1 MGRFGAVRAGA
12 RARVAGATALAAAVI
27 GGLLGGTAPAQA
39 APADPAVGTP
49 DLPGQSDGSG
59 GTGRTVAAGQPPAVW
74 PRPQSMR
81 SLGASVPLGDEATLV
96 AAPDSD
102 PYALDALR
110 TLLSGA
116 GVRTV
121 HEAAPGQALP
131 GKGPVF
137 RVGGPDAESALRALR
152 APGRGDLPA
161 GGYRLAVGEASGRD
175 TVALD
180 GVGPDGLFHAVQTLR
195 QLIVERAEDDGKGTA
210 DGSGSGSGSGSGKK
224 GAGGGK
230 ELASVAVRDWP
241 GTTVRGMT
249 EGFFGRPWTRAQRLA
264 QLDFLGR
271 TKQNRYLY
279 APGDDPYRQFRW
291 RDPYPAAQRDDF
303 RALAERAR
311 ANHVTLGWAVSP
323 GQAMCM
329 SSEDDLKALR
339 RKVDAMWA
347 LGVRAFQ
354 LQFQD
359 VSYSEWHCDADADA
373 FGSGPEA
380 AAKAH
385 AKVADALA
393 DHLAKAHPEAAPLT
407 LMPTEYY
414 QDGSTAYRKAL
425 AAALSERVEVA
436 WTGVGVVPRTITGG
450 ELAEAREVFGHRMV
464 TMDNYPV
471 NDYAQDRIF
480 LGPYTGREPAVATGS
495 SALLANAMA
504 QPTASR
510 VALFTAADYAWN
522 PRGYR
527 PGASW
532 QAAVDDLAGG
542 DAASRAALH
551 ALAGNDASS
560 VLGTDESAYLK
571 PLIEAFW
578 KTRAAATNS
587 GGRDDDE
594 RYAKAAARLR
604 AAFHTMSGAPE
615 RLAPGLANE
624 VRPWARQLARYG
636 SAGERAVDML
646 VAQARG
652 DGSAAWTAQRAVQDL
667 RKKIKKSPATVG
679 KGVLGPFLDRAMTES
694 DAWTGARS
702 DTAPP
707 AAEDVHPTSLTVP
720 FGRPRPLT
728 ALTSLTEPSPAAAAV
743 SVEAHVPGEGWR
755 RLGGLSGTGWT
766 QTEARGLKA
775 DGVRLAWKD
784 GTTAPSVHSFTP
796 WFADTPAAGLEL
808 SRDAIDADTGG
819 TFSVDARIFSRRPAD
834 VEGKL
839 TAKAPEGFTVRA
851 PEHVTAPRGGT
862 ATARIQVTVPRDA
875 KTGTYEIPVTY
886 GDQKQTLT
894 VHTYPP
900 TAGPDLARG
909 AAATSSGDETP
920 EFPAGAATDGDPK
933 TRWSSPAQD
942 DAWLQ
947 FALSRPTRLGRLV
960 LNWQDAHASAYRVQV
975 SADGVTWR
983 TAATVRDSEG
993 GRETVR
999 MDAEDA
1005 RFVRIQ
1011 GDKRATRFGYS
1022 LWGVE
1027 AYAVK
1032 GSDKPAPPP
1041 AEHPGGPHP
1050 GTPARPGSPE
1060 DVPEGARSAHQAWP
1074 AGG

>member
-1 MGRFGAVRAGA
+1 MGRLGTVRAGA

-27 GGLLGGTAPAQA
+27 GGLLGAAAPVHA
-39 APADPAVGTP
+39 APADPVVGTP
-49 DLPGQSDGSG
+49 DLPGQADGSG
-59 GTGRTVAAGQPPAVW
+59 GTGRTASAGQPPAVW

-81 SLGASVPLGDEATLV
+81 SLGTPVPLGDEAVLV
-96 AAPDSD
+96 ATADTD
-102 PYALDALR
+102 PYALEALR
-110 TLLSGA
+110 GLLRDA

-121 HEAAPGQALP
+121 REAAPGQSPPA
-131 GKGPVF
+131 GGPVF
-137 RVGGPDAESALRALR
+137 RVGGQDADAALRALR
-152 APGRGDLPA
+152 APARGDLPS
-161 GGYRLAVGEASGRD
+161 GGYRLAVGEAAGRD

-195 QLIVERAEDDGKGTA
+195 QLVVDRAKSD
-210 DGSGSGSGSGSGKK
+210 
-224 GAGGGK
+224 GGGK
-230 ELASVAVRDWP
+230 ELAAVAVRDWP
-241 GTTVRGMT
+241 GTAVRGMT
-249 EGFFGRPWTRAQRLA
+249 EGFFGQPWTRQQRLD
-264 QLDFLGR
+264 QLDFMGR

-359 VSYSEWHCDADADA
+359 VSYSEWHCDADADT

-393 DHLAKAHPEAAPLT
+393 EHLAEKHPGAAPLS

-414 QDGSTAYRKAL
+414 QDGSTAYREAL
-425 AAALSERVEVA
+425 AAALSDRVEVA

-450 ELAEAREVFGHRMV
+450 ELAEARQVFGHPVV

-495 SALLANAMA
+495 TGLLANAMA

-510 VALFTAADYAWN
+510 LALFTAADFAWN

-532 QAAVDDLAGG
+532 EAAVTDLSGG
-542 DAASRAALH
+542 DADSRAALY

-578 KTRAAATNS
+578 TTRAAATN
-587 GGRDDDE
+587 GGDPGDDE

-615 RLAPGLANE
+615 RLSAGLAEE

-667 RKKIKKSPATVG
+667 QKKIKKSPVTVG

-702 DTAPP
+702 DTPP
-707 AAEDVHPTSLTVP
+707 PDEGAHPTSLSVP
-720 FGRPRPLT
+720 FGRTRALT
-728 ALTSLTEPSPAAAAV
+728 AVTALTEPSPSSAAV

-755 RLGGLSGTGWT
+755 RLGGLSETGWT
-766 QTEARGLKA
+766 QSEARGLKA
-775 DGVRLAWKD
+775 DAIRLAWED
-784 GTTAPSVHSFTP
+784 GATAPSVHSFTP

-808 SRDAIDADTGG
+808 SHDAIDAETGG
-819 TFSVDARIFSRRPAD
+819 TVSVDARIFSRRPAD

-839 TAKAPEGFTVRA
+839 TAEAPKGFTVRA

-862 ATARIQVTVPRDA
+862 ATARIEVTVPKDA
-875 KTGTYEIPVTY
+875 PSGTYRIPVTY
-886 GDQKQTLT
+886 GDQKRTLT
-894 VHTYPP
+894 VHAYPP

-920 EFPAGAATDGDPK
+920 DFPASAATDGDPK
-933 TRWSSPAQD
+933 TRWSSPAED
-942 DAWLQ
+942 DAWLR
-947 FALSRPTRLGRLV
+947 FELPHPARLGRLV
-960 LNWQDAHASAYRVQV
+960 LNWQDAHAAAYRVQV
-975 SADGVTWR
+975 SPDGVTWR
-983 TAATVRDSEG
+983 TAATVADSKG

-999 MDAEDA
+999 MDAKDA

-1032 GSDKPAPPP
+1032 GSEKPAPPAQP
-1041 AEHPGGPHP
+1041 PGGSRP
-1050 GTPARPGSPE
+1050 GTPARPGSGGN
-1060 DVPEGARSAHQAWP
+1060 VPKGTPTAVEAWP
-1074 AGG
+1074 AGDR